1 MTITKHKPVS
11 IEFDSENSWIDRKS
25 AKSIEE
31 ANKMLREAT
40 HTAPKLGYHK
50 TNCKIIYDDGETYTA
65 RIDLHHSSQEQEGR
79 NGVVDLGQHIYDQ
92 SMFYLGRRK
101 PSRLTDEQ
109 YQQAISNMT
118 TPERNAALQQ
128 FLENYDIGEVYE

>member
-50 TNCKIIYDDGETYTA
+50 TDCKIIYDDGMDYTA

-79 NGVVDLGQHIYDQ
+79 NGVVNLGQHIYDHI
-92 SMFYLGRRK
+92 MFYAGLRK
-101 PSRLTDEQ
+101 PAHLTEEQ
-109 YQQAISNMT
+109 YSSVLGWTKPTEKTAMQ
-118 TPERNAALQQ
+118 E
-128 FLENYDIGEVYE
+128 FLANYDIGEFHE